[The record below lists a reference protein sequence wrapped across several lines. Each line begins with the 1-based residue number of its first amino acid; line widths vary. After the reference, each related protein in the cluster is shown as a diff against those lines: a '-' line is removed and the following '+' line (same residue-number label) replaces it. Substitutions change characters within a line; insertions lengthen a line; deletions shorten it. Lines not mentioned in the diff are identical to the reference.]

1 MSLQQSYIALDW
13 VKDALEE
20 TLQKV
25 KSNLIEQTP
34 FSLQLACDGL
44 HQVSGTLHI
53 AQLTETLVLSEV
65 LEKILQAVVDGKLKF
80 SNVEA
85 DINKTLDLLAEELD
99 HLQRTKSSRPAVIYA
114 QVEFLNG
121 LLLNEPAQKKLSF
134 IPDFSL
140 LDKEFLAKN
149 RTAAQYEK
157 LTQAYQYL
165 LAIWLGGNTS
175 QQTLA
180 DFIRVANLLK
190 HSAQS
195 RIESVIWDVAT
206 VFHYAM
212 SNGSLSDPEKIRP
225 LLIKL
230 ERALVIADTTES
242 EANHALLGD
251 LLLAL
256 DPQQISNPAVSQLRQ
271 LYGLDL
277 PELGEVSNRLLDSA
291 FQQVLAARDGLAI
304 DRNTAAISLR
314 EAVRLLE
321 ASGWHPLAK
330 DTEAKLQQLIAEYKT
345 EPKIIDRFAIDLNQL
360 ANKIKQTIEMTS
372 QSDKPNSNG
381 IIQDARHAAVRES
394 RTALEKI
401 KVALANYHQSRRD
414 VAAIA
419 AVPDLLKM
427 VGGAFT
433 MLNLSRAADLLKHT
447 VSALKSTILKEKY
460 IPHWK
465 QTDLLAQLISSIEYY
480 LDQLAGQYQDDNI
493 LALAEETLKEFKKP
507 HGGAEPVPAGGE
519 KLYHD
524 ETSAAVLDHIE
535 VQAEVNDEVTPH
547 AVTEILPVSASTVEN
562 SSVPE
567 TELSDNPYNDD
578 FEQDDEIREIFIE
591 EAEEVLETIAAYYP
605 KWKADFKDEASLKET
620 RRAFH
625 TLKGSGRM
633 VGARTVGELAWSI
646 ESLLNRLLDHSVQPN
661 HSMTQLIDSVY
672 TATPILI
679 ESYKE
684 KRPNTPEMRQKIA
697 TWISNAEALIHS
709 RAVVESGT
717 SEADVEN
724 VVVDAPENEV
734 IGETTVETVA
744 KDVSLQ
750 KKDQIGGSNHALPLH
765 LLSEQ
770 APKALPLDDFGQDAE
785 IREIFLEEAGDVLEE
800 LNEHF
805 PQWAVKFENEAAL
818 KVIRRNFHTLKGSG
832 RMVGA
837 HASAELA
844 WSIERLLNSVL
855 EHSIAATQ
863 SIVQLVGEVVAIIPS
878 LVEDF
883 SAGRAPSINLLPII
897 HTAWLLQAGHDI
909 SATQIQNVIHKADEG
924 YSDIPVLDDE
934 QFLLEDFDALTQV
947 LNSQDSEQILESV
960 EPVNI
965 APAAS
970 APAAVA
976 KKEVSIDDLD
986 PQLLEI
992 FVSEAEG
999 YLEDIRAFVKTN
1011 LVTGDHQVL
1020 TTDVLLRALHTLRGS
1035 AGMTGIES
1043 IYQLAHVMEHEC
1055 KRLMREHVAM
1065 TDAHIDALVDLDR
1078 LTTAQVNLLKEG
1090 TMPVLDGASCEFIDR
1105 VEALMPKKGDAVVD
1119 EPEPVFTGL
1128 VTELMDIG
1136 IDDVLDAEWT
1146 LKEHLSESGA
1156 LAHVAELNTQM
1167 LKLSEAVVHVP
1178 IAPLTSL
1185 VTALQHTYQHVLAY
1199 PALLSI
1205 SHDSLTDDLLSG
1217 HAALTRMFDAL
1228 AASIQVKAEDA
1239 VIQRLQDWLQQTP
1252 LESQQSIQQEIVE
1265 STVAEEAAEVQP
1277 VETAATASNATASFE
1292 YPVDSENDPE
1302 LLEVFMEEAEELVQE
1317 IDHSFNSWTEATENK
1332 EPLKALQRHMHTL
1345 KGGARM
1351 ARVESLGDY
1360 THELE
1365 TVYERLVE
1373 NNDKTPEV
1381 LVRFLRHAQD
1391 QVAQQV
1397 DQLAQSQKSFFTP
1410 TETLTLQQYIKS
1422 RDVQVLQNYFD
1433 LIDSNR
1439 HAASV
1444 AKVEAPAVQATTP
1457 EKAVE
1462 IAKAETP
1469 TTAVAEP
1476 VKSKPLAQPVAAV
1489 EAAPELPVV
1498 GQMQVLAEA
1507 WDEGSA
1513 PDPDVLEIF
1522 LDEAGEIIDLTSTQ
1536 LAQWLKGSSQASDP
1550 SHKKLLQ
1557 DLQRNLHTFKGG
1569 ARMAGIDSLG
1579 DLSHEMEFVYEDLAL
1594 GKKEVSPAI
1603 GQLLNQSHDWLAD
1616 AIAVL
1621 DRGERPQ
1628 MPTALI
1634 DALKLFRK
1642 DPTLFIAST
1651 PAKPA
1656 VVVSEMENAKTVETV
1671 KPKAKTPVAPQPEA
1685 LITSVDE
1692 SGLPPTTGLF
1702 QQKHESEVSSTEMV
1716 RVSASLMEKM
1726 INLAGENAISR
1737 ARIEMELTGFAYT
1750 VDEMGVAIQKI
1761 AEQLRRMDGELESQI
1776 IARHQDEVSQH
1787 DGGQY
1792 QDFDPLEMDQYSSIN
1807 QLSKS
1812 LAESVSDLLD
1822 FRNTLIEKSRDSES
1836 LLLQQSRIQSELQE
1850 GLMSSR
1856 LVPFSRLVPR
1866 LQRVVRQT
1874 ATELGKP
1881 VELVILNAEGELDRS
1896 VLERMV
1902 APLEHMLRN
1911 AVDHGMELPADRAA
1925 QQKPEKG
1932 TITLSVMRE
1941 GSEVIITL
1949 QDDGRGINVDAVRRK
1964 AIERGI
1970 IDDTTVQT
1978 DHDIMQFIFHAGLST
1993 AAAVTQISGR
2003 GVGMDVVQSE
2013 IRQLGGVVT
2022 VDSTAGQGTC
2032 FTLRLPLT
2040 VAVTDALRVRV
2051 GDRVFA
2057 VSLSQIERIVRVNTT
2072 ELEKFYQSNQ
2082 QTYKVD
2088 GQEYRLRYLGELIGG
2103 SHTPTL
2109 YGQNIPSPLLLIKYE
2124 GQRFAVQ
2131 VDQLI
2136 GSREEMVIKP
2146 VGTQLASVGSISGA
2160 TILGDGSVVIILDLV
2175 ALARSAGTI
2184 ARVSAPQAEL
2194 KATTVGVVQKQTIMV
2209 VDDSVTVRK
2218 VTTRLLERHGYQVIA
2233 AKDGVDA
2240 MSKLEDAH
2248 PDLMLL
2254 DIEMPRM
2261 DGFEV
2266 ATLVRHSPRLSYLP
2280 IIMIT
2285 SRTGEKHRERA
2296 YSIGV
2301 NGYMGKPFQEQ
2312 ILLENISDL
2321 LLESQ
2326 AEIAR
2331 NKTLA

>member
-25 KSNLIEQTP
+25 KSNLLEQTP

-85 DINKTLDLLAEELD
+85 DINKALDLLLEELD
-99 HLQRTKSSRPAVIYA
+99 HLQRTKSSRPAAIYA
-114 QVEFLNG
+114 QVELLNG
-121 LLLNEPAQKKLSF
+121 LLLNEPTPNKKLSF
-134 IPDFSL
+134 TPDFSL
-140 LDKEFLAKN
+140 LDKEFLAQN
-149 RTAAQYEK
+149 RTVPQYEK

-165 LAIWLGGNTS
+165 LAIWLGGNAS
-175 QQTLA
+175 PQTLA
-180 DFIRVANLLK
+180 DFTRVASLLK
-190 HSAQS
+190 LSAQS

-206 VFHYAM
+206 VFHQAV
-212 SNGSLSDPEKIRP
+212 SNGSLSDSEKIRP

-230 ERALVIADTTES
+230 ERALVIVDQTES
-242 EANHALLGD
+242 ESNLALLGD
-251 LLLAL
+251 LLFAL
-256 DPQQISNPAVSQLRQ
+256 DPQQISNPEVSQLRQ

-277 PELGEVSNRLLDSA
+277 PELGEASNRLLDSA
-291 FQQVLAARDGLAI
+291 LQQVLAARDGLVI

-314 EAVRLLE
+314 EATRLLE

-330 DTEAKLQQLIAEYKT
+330 DTEAKLHQLVAEYKP
-345 EPKIIDRFAIDLNQL
+345 EPQIVDRFAVDLNQL
-360 ANKIKQTIEMTS
+360 ADKIKQTIEMTS
-372 QSDKPNSNG
+372 QSDKPTGGG

-401 KVALANYHQSRRD
+401 KAALANYHQSRRD
-414 VAAIA
+414 VATLA
-419 AVPDLLKM
+419 AVPELLKM

-433 MLNLSRAADLLKHT
+433 MLSLPRAADLLKHT

-507 HGGAEPVPAGGE
+507 HGGAEPIPAGGE

-524 ETSAAVLDHIE
+524 ETSATVIDHIE
-535 VQAEVNDEVTPH
+535 APTEVSTEATSH
-547 AVTEILPVSASTVEN
+547 AVAEELPVVASVVDVEN
-562 SSVPE
+562 VTASE
-567 TELSDNPYNDD
+567 AELSDNPYNDD

-591 EAEEVLETIAAYYP
+591 ETEEVLESIATYYP

-646 ESLLNRLLDHSVQPN
+646 ESLFNRLLDHSVQPN
-661 HSMTQLIDSVY
+661 HSMTQLVDSVY
-672 TATPILI
+672 GAMPILI
-679 ESYKE
+679 KSYEE

-697 TWISNAEALIHS
+697 TWMSNADALIHS
-709 RAVVESGT
+709 RPVIADGAPEVAVESVSANEAVV
-717 SEADVEN
+717 A
-724 VVVDAPENEV
+724 
-734 IGETTVETVA
+734 VA
-744 KDVSLQ
+744 KDDASQ
-750 KKDQIGGSNHALPLH
+750 KKNQASGSQALPLH
-765 LLSEQ
+765 LLSDQ

-785 IREIFLEEAGDVLEE
+785 IREIFLEEAGDVLAE

-855 EHSIAATQ
+855 EHSITATQ
-863 SIVQLVGEVVAIIPS
+863 SIVQLVGEVVAIIPG

-909 SATQIQNVIHKADEG
+909 NATQIQNVIQKADEG

-934 QFLLEDFDALTQV
+934 QFLLEDFDALTEV
-947 LNSQDSEQILESV
+947 LNSQNSELESV
-960 EPVNI
+960 PEPEPTKVAAVA
-965 APAAS
+965 APA
-970 APAAVA
+970 PAKA
-976 KKEVSIDDLD
+976 KKEVSIDELD

-999 YLEDIRAFVKTN
+999 YLEDIRAFVKEN
-1011 LVTGDHQVL
+1011 LIAGKHEVL

-1078 LTTAQVNLLKEG
+1078 LTTSQVNLLKEG
-1090 TMPVLDGASCEFIDR
+1090 KMPVLDEVSYEFIDR
-1105 VEALMPKKGDAVVD
+1105 VEGLMPKKGEAVAD

-1146 LKEHLSESGA
+1146 LKERLSESDA
-1156 LAHVAELNTQM
+1156 LAHVAALNTQM
-1167 LKLSEAVVHVP
+1167 LKLSDAVVHVP

-1185 VTALQHTYQHVLAY
+1185 VSALQHAYQHVLAY
-1199 PALLSI
+1199 PALLTAH
-1205 SHDSLTDDLLSG
+1205 HDTLVDDLLSG

-1228 AASIQVKAEDA
+1228 AASIQVKAEDS
-1239 VIQRLQDWLQQTP
+1239 VIQRLQQLLQQTSS
-1252 LESQQSIQQEIVE
+1252 ESKLSAQQDVVEPVAAVQEVK
-1265 STVAEEAAEVQP
+1265 TVAEAP
-1277 VETAATASNATASFE
+1277 KTAASFE
-1292 YPVDSENDPE
+1292 YPVDSDNDPE

-1317 IDHSFNSWTEATENK
+1317 IDQSFTAWAEETENK
-1332 EPLKALQRHMHTL
+1332 EPIKALQRHMHTL

-1373 NNDKTPEV
+1373 NNEKTPEV

-1410 TETLTLQQYIKS
+1410 TETSTLQQYIKS
-1422 RDVQVLQNYFD
+1422 RDIQVLQSYFD
-1433 LIDSNR
+1433 LMDSNR
-1439 HAASV
+1439 NAGATSS
-1444 AKVEAPAVQATTP
+1444 KVET
-1457 EKAVE
+1457 
-1462 IAKAETP
+1462 
-1469 TTAVAEP
+1469 
-1476 VKSKPLAQPVAAV
+1476 PVAPTPVVEQAV
-1489 EAAPELPVV
+1489 VAPKVEVVEPAKPTPQPAPIVDAAPELPVV

-1536 LAQWLKGSSQASDP
+1536 LAKWLKGSSQASDP

-1642 DPTLFIAST
+1642 DPALLIAAT
-1651 PAKPA
+1651 QVKPA
-1656 VVVSEMENAKTVETV
+1656 VVHETDTAKTVEA
-1671 KPKAKTPVAPQPEA
+1671 AKTATKTVAAPQAETI
-1685 LITSVDE
+1685 ITHSDE

-1702 QQKHESEVSSTEMV
+1702 PKKHESEVSSTEMV
-1716 RVSASLMEKM
+1716 RVSATLMEKM

-1881 VELVILNAEGELDRS
+1881 VELVIQNAEGELDRS

-1911 AVDHGMELPADRAA
+1911 AVDHGMEPPADRAA

-1970 IDDTTVQT
+1970 IDDATVQT

-2022 VDSTAGQGTC
+2022 VDSTAGKGTC

-2051 GDRVFA
+2051 GDRIFA
-2057 VSLSQIERIVRVNTT
+2057 VSLSQIERIVRVNTI

-2088 GQEYRLRYLGELIGG
+2088 GQDYRLRYLGELIGG
-2103 SHTPTL
+2103 AHTPTL

-2146 VGTQLASVGSISGA
+2146 VGAQLAGVGSISGA

-2175 ALARSAGTI
+2175 ALARSAGSV
-2184 ARVSAPQAEL
+2184 ARTSAPQETEL
-2194 KATTVGVVQKQTIMV
+2194 KAAAAGVQKQTIMV

-2331 NKTLA
+2331 NKNLA